1 MATEQSIPVVNLQDF
16 LSADPAKR
24 ENFVKVL
31 GDALT
36 DLGFFAVTHH
46 GVDSALI
53 KRCYGL
59 CEAFFT
65 QDNETKCKSERPEL
79 KGQRGFTSFGRE
91 SAKDAKTADLKNIFM
106 LVASL
111 IRPTQTYPSTV
122 RISGQSHQMC
132 RKPFDH
138 RSWTSTPNSSNVPS
152 IF

>member
-91 SAKDAKTADLKNIFM
+91 SAKDAKTADLKEYFHVGRELDSSHPDLSKYGPNIWPEPPD
-106 LVASL
+106 VPEA
-111 IRPTQTYPSTV
+111 
-122 RISGQSHQMC
+122 
-132 RKPFDH
+132 FDH